1 MGFNWKVFFVAL
13 PFSLAIGVRLNIHLY
28 LLRLDLGPVPYSY
41 VMWSIEV
48 VSFVISPLFLFAS
61 FYIMGRNI
69 DLIAEFPS
77 ILMAL
82 FLGSWI
88 GHLTGYFSS
97 VLLYISLYA
106 GLLFSL
112 YTYLHYFWVAVSM
125 ALSLNFFVG
134 FAALSISYIVKK
146 RQIQRVPG

>member
-1 MGFNWKVFFVAL
+1 MESVFCFL
-13 PFSLAIGVRLNIHLY
+13 PFSLVIGVFLNVHLY
-28 LLRLDLGPVPYSY
+28 LLRLHLETVLYSY
-41 VMWSIEV
+41 VMWSIDV
-48 VSFVISPLFLFAS
+48 VSFFISPLVLFAS
-61 FYIMGRNI
+61 FYLMGRNI

-77 ILMAL
+77 ILVSL

-88 GHLTGYFSS
+88 GHLIGYFSS

-106 GLLFSL
+106 DLHFSSFGYL
-112 YTYLHYFWVAVSM
+112 YYFWAAVSN

-146 RQIQRVPG
+146 RQT

>member
-1 MGFNWKVFFVAL
+1 MGFNWKVFFVVL
-13 PFSLAIGVRLNIHLY
+13 QFSLIIGVFLNIHLY
-28 LLRLDLGPVPYSY
+28 LLHLDLGPELYSY
-41 VMWSIEV
+41 VMWSIDV
-48 VSFVISPLFLFAS
+48 VRFVISPLALFAS

-77 ILMAL
+77 ILMSL

-97 VLLYISLYA
+97 ILLYIALYA
-106 GLLFSL
+106 DVHFSSLSYL
-112 YTYLHYFWVAVSM
+112 YYFWIAVSN

-134 FAALSISYIVKK
+134 FAALSIYYIVKK
-146 RQIQRVPG
+146 RQT

>member
-1 MGFNWKVFFVAL
+1 MGFNWKVFFVVL
-13 PFSLAIGVRLNIHLY
+13 PFSLAIGAFLNIHLY
-28 LLRLDLGPVPYSY
+28 LLRLDLGPELYSY
-41 VMWSIEV
+41 AMLYIDV
-48 VSFVISPLFLFAS
+48 VGFVISPLFLFAS
-61 FYIMGRNI
+61 FYLMGRNI

-77 ILMAL
+77 ILMSL

-97 VLLYISLYA
+97 VLLFISLYG

-112 YTYLHYFWVAVSM
+112 YGYLYYFWIAVSM

-146 RQIQRVPG
+146 RQTR